1 MKGLGVVGFGQ
12 FDMRKLIVNRL
23 RTSHLLMVTLALW
36 VVAVAC
42 GGAKFQVTSLE
53 LTPDA
58 VVSGESTTVTAT
70 VENTGGQEG
79 TYLAI
84 LRVDGQD
91 TAAQQVIL
99 QTGETAA
106 ITFQLLRE
114 IGPSSQV
121 ELGGIT
127 KTLTIYGGPNNREE
141 KRNSYLDFLTRREP
155 EKILGKNVETL
166 WTP

>member
-1 MKGLGVVGFGQ
+1 M
-12 FDMRKLIVNRL
+12 NRL
-23 RTSHLLMVTLALW
+23 RTSYLLMVTLALW
-36 VVAVAC
+36 VAAVAC

-53 LTPDA
+53 LTPDL

-70 VENTGGQEG
+70 VENIGGQEE

-91 TAAQQVIL
+91 TAVQQVII
-99 QTGETAA
+99 QAGETAV

-114 IGPSSQV
+114 ISPSSQV

-127 KTLTIYGGPNNREE
+127 KTLTIYAGPKNREE
-141 KRNSYLDFLTRREP
+141 RRNSFLDFLTRREP
-155 EKILGKNVETL
+155 EKILGKNVEML